1 MLKFNKSIT
10 TFDDCIK
17 VFEDRFEKY
26 KEQGYMLI
34 DTRNLDELTTMRL
47 KKYLKMREF
56 RLNEDY
62 HDSFM
67 VSWFDPLTKNNYK

>member
-1 MLKFNKSIT
+1 MLKFNKSVSS
-10 TFDDCIK
+10 FEDCIK
-17 VFEDRFEKY
+17 IFEDKFEKY
-26 KEQGYMLI
+26 KDNGYMHV
-34 DTRNLDELTTMRL
+34 DTRNLDELTIIRL
-47 KKYLKMREF
+47 KKYLKMKDF